1 MISLSKMQQF
11 RLPTIL
17 GLSSVLF
24 FLASPVLASF
34 TVDELTIDQFK
45 GRGCGMTLW
54 KLSRKSSD
62 HFVFFNGIEPNTME
76 ISINGN
82 LQKFT
87 RIKGSGQQFYGQ
99 MTSQTFQNKN
109 KKITVDVNVELGK
122 KVDTELTSISKGTIR
137 VKRDKDVV
145 SFAVR
150 GDAGC

>member
-1 MISLSKMQQF
+1 MQQF

-24 FLASPVLASF
+24 FLANQAFASF
-34 TVDELTIDQFK
+34 TVNELTIDQFK

-54 KLSRKSSD
+54 KLSRKASD
-62 HFVFFNGIEPNTME
+62 HFVFFNGIEPNSME
-76 ISINGN
+76 MSINGN

-99 MTSQTFQNKN
+99 MTSQTFQNQN
-109 KKITVDVNVELGK
+109 KTIIVEVNVELGK
-122 KVDTELTSISKGTIR
+122 KVETEVTLISKGTIR